1 MIDKWNKK
9 YLLILYFVL
18 FFWKNVKNRVF
29 LLWKNVKIEV
39 VLYWKNV
46 ELCLKG
52 KFQSI

>member
-1 MIDKWNKK
+1 MA
-9 YLLILYFVL
+9 ILRY
-18 FFWKNVKNRVF
+18 FWKNVKNRVF
-29 LLWKNVKIEV
+29 LLWKNAKIGV